1 MAHEHA
7 AENPGPGGLNLSK
20 SEPLAR
26 APVSNCR
33 AVTVIVVTKRTA
45 SERNTW
51 RGRVLQSRAVA
62 GARRA
67 CTLSGGFFWSCRELV
82 SAAAWFIAP
91 AAVVDEGAQ
100 ASGEPVGLGEVD
112 EVSPV

>member
-1 MAHEHA
+1 M
-7 AENPGPGGLNLSK
+7 
-20 SEPLAR
+20 
-26 APVSNCR
+26 
-33 AVTVIVVTKRTA
+33 TVILVTKRTA

-51 RGRVLQSRAVA
+51 RGRVPAIA
-62 GARRA
+62 G
-67 CTLSGGFFWSCRELV
+67 SGGRATRMRALGRFLWSCRELV

-100 ASGEPVGLGEVD
+100 ASGEPVGLSEVD

>member
-1 MAHEHA
+1 M
-7 AENPGPGGLNLSK
+7 
-20 SEPLAR
+20 
-26 APVSNCR
+26 
-33 AVTVIVVTKRTA
+33 TVILVTKRTA

-51 RGRVLQSRAVA
+51 RGRVPAIA
-62 GARRA
+62 G
-67 CTLSGGFFWSCRELV
+67 SGGRATRMRALGRFWSCRELV

-100 ASGEPVGLGEVD
+100 ASGEPVGLSEVD